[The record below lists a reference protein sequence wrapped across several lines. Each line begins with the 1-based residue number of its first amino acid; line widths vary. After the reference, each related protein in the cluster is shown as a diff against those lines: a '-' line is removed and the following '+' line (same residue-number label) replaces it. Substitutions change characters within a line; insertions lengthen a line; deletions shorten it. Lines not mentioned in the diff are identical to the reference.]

1 MLKQVQGCLLSLARA
16 GEFDIVVHGCN
27 CFCVMGA
34 GIAKQIQEEYPE
46 AYAADC
52 ATFRSSPEKI
62 GTYSFA
68 NTGKFIIIN
77 AYTQFRTSSFVC
89 DVFEYE
95 GFAKIL
101 NTLASEYPSG
111 NFGLPYIGMGL
122 ANGNPSRIIPM
133 IEKFANQV
141 TSTGGSVTLVEYKP

>member
-34 GIAKQIQEEYPE
+34 GIAKQIREEYPE

>member
-1 MLKQVQGCLLSLARA
+1 MPPATGTHRSDFGLYLVQSTVGIPVLQV
-16 GEFDIVVHGCN
+16 GEDV
-27 CFCVMGA
+27 
-34 GIAKQIQEEYPE
+34 K
-46 AYAADC
+46 
-52 ATFRSSPEKI
+52 
-62 GTYSFA
+62 
-68 NTGKFIIIN
+68 IIN

>member
-34 GIAKQIQEEYPE
+34 GIAKQIREEYPE

-101 NTLASEYPSG
+101 NTLASEYPSS

-122 ANGNPSRIIPM
+122 ANGDPSRIIPM